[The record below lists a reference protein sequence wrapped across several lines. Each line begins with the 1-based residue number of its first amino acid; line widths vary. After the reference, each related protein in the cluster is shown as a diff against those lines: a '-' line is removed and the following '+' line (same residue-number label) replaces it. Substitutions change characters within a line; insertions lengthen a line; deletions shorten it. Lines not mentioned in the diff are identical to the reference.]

1 MSNPNKEATL
11 KKFLI
16 VSLTVL
22 VLAAVVPQPAVAG
35 FGLKGGLAQSN
46 LDFSPSALLPLKN
59 LNAPMGG
66 IFWGFNLGLFTIQPE
81 ALYVRMGTRL
91 EESPNWMED
100 RLDYIQIPVLLKLGL
115 LPGPIKLVIYGGGYY
130 SFLLSA
136 NAVSNIDG
144 IEDSTSIKDQVKS
157 NDYGAVFG
165 GGIDFNL
172 AAIKLSAEVRYNL
185 GMANINNVV
194 DDTTSI
200 KNHSLMFL
208 VGIGF

>member
-1 MSNPNKEATL
+1 M
-11 KKFLI
+11 KKLLL

-22 VLAAVVPQPAVAG
+22 VLAAVMPQPAAAG

-46 LDFSPSALLPLKN
+46 LDFSPSAIIPLSN

-66 IFWGFNLGLFTIQPE
+66 VFWGFNLGLFTIQPE
-81 ALYVRMGTRL
+81 ALYVRMGTRA
-91 EESPNWMED
+91 EEGADWMED

-115 LPGPIKLVIYGGGYY
+115 LPGPIKLMIYGGGYY

-136 NAVSNIDG
+136 KGVANIGGVEGSAD
-144 IEDSTSIKDQVKS
+144 IKDQYKS
-157 NDYGAVFG
+157 SDYGAVFG
-165 GGIDFNL
+165 GGIDFHL
-172 AAIKLSAEVRYNL
+172 AVITLSAEVRYNL

-194 DDTTSI
+194 DDMTSI